1 MTGTACRHGA
11 MALRSP
17 RRRATEDR
25 EDWSVYSRSR
35 RRVSPLAGL
44 LVLPFFLIPGVVV
57 AAVLARVLA
66 AQGDVTGRLGL
77 PAAAERFLQRD
88 SVAYPLHAA
97 LGATLNGLGGPP
109 TAAGVQWLKAAA
121 HAVSDAQL
129 ERAVQGVGEAAA
141 RDGDG
146 ARVRAAVCPRLA
158 RIVEQRTSKMTVSP
172 PAPRAPP
179 CSST

>member
-1 MTGTACRHGA
+1 M
-11 MALRSP
+11 
-17 RRRATEDR
+17 
-25 EDWSVYSRSR
+25 YSRPGR
-35 RRVSPLAGL
+35 GGTPLAGL
-44 LVLPFFLIPGVVV
+44 LVLPFFSVPGVVV
-57 AAVLARVLA
+57 AAVLVRVLA

-97 LGATLNGLGGPP
+97 LGALLNRLGGPP

-121 HAVSDAQL
+121 HAASDAQL
-129 ERAVQGVGEAAA
+129 ERAVQGIGEAAA

-158 RIVEQRTSKMTVSP
+158 RILEQRTTRATVSP

>member
-1 MTGTACRHGA
+1 M
-11 MALRSP
+11 
-17 RRRATEDR
+17 
-25 EDWSVYSRSR
+25 YSRSGR
-35 RRVSPLAGL
+35 GVTPLAVL
-44 LVLPFFLIPGVVV
+44 LVLPFFLVPGVVV
-57 AAVLARVLA
+57 AAVLARVLT

-77 PAAAERFLQRD
+77 PAAAEQFLQRD

-97 LGATLNGLGGPP
+97 LGATLNLLGGPP

-129 ERAVQGVGEAAA
+129 ERAVQGIGEAAA

-158 RIVEQRTSKMTVSP
+158 RILEQRTSRMTVSR
-172 PAPRAPP
+172 PAPRAPR